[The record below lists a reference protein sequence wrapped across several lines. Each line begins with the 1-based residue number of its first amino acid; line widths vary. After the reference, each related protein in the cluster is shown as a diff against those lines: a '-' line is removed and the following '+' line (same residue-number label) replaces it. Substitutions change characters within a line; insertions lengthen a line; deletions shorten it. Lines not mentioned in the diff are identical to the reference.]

1 MKDLIQI
8 KVENDQQLVSA
19 RELHKALGFKKKF
32 SGWWEQNQDQ
42 FEKGIDFNEVPK
54 GYIVESGNG
63 SLSSPSF
70 YLFSPFLPPFFPSCL
85 ISPSSFYLIQF
96 SSSGQSIFWIL

>member
-42 FEKGIDFNEVPK
+42 FEK
-54 GYIVESGNG
+54 VEE
-63 SLSSPSF
+63 
-70 YLFSPFLPPFFPSCL
+70 
-85 ISPSSFYLIQF
+85 
-96 SSSGQSIFWIL
+96 